1 MKETTIEEEQ
11 QDFVKDI
18 TKMSDD
24 FDRWYTDVVRKAEM
38 ADWSGVKGMM
48 VVRPYG
54 WAMWEAITRAFDD
67 MIKESGHENWAFPLL
82 IPKELLVKE
91 AEHIEGF
98 GPEVAW
104 VTRAGAGME
113 ELEEPLAVRPTSE
126 TIVGHLIRRY
136 IQSHRDLPKLT
147 NQWNSVVRWEM
158 RSRLFLRSREFW
170 WQEGHTFHASA
181 QEAMDE
187 VELILGYYRSIAEDW
202 LAVPVL
208 AGKKSPAETFAGAV
222 HTLTLEGLMRD
233 GLALQMGTSHYF
245 GQNFARA
252 YDISF
257 SNKDNEKE
265 LCYSTSWGIS
275 TRLVGALVMAHGDD
289 SGLVVPPRVAPIQVV
304 VVPIYRDAESRAK
317 VETFIGGWAR
327 ELKAAG
333 IRYKVDWRDERPG
346 DKYAHWE
353 LKGVPLRL
361 NVGGRD
367 VDAGQVEMVD
377 RLSRQRVSVPVS
389 GIAQRLNDE
398 LDAFQKKLFDR
409 ALAFQNDNTFELSTL
424 DEVAAHFRERGGFVW
439 VQWSGDTECEE
450 RVKAEAG
457 GVTIRT
463 IDATAKPSGKCF
475 VCGKPAKHRVSL
487 AKAY

>member
-1 MKETTIEEEQ
+1 MKEVVEEQ

-18 TKMSDD
+18 TKMSVD
-24 FDRWYTDVVRKAEM
+24 FDRWYTDVIRKAEL
-38 ADWSGVKGMM
+38 ADWSGVRGMM

-67 MIKESGHENWAFPLL
+67 MIKETGHENWAFPLL
-82 IPKELLVKE
+82 IPRDYLMKE
-91 AEHIEGF
+91 AEHVEGF
-98 GPEVAW
+98 APEVAW
-104 VTRAGAGME
+104 VTRAGAGNE

-126 TIVGHLIRRY
+126 AIVGSLIKRY

-170 WQEGHTFHASA
+170 WQEGHTFHADA
-181 QEAMDE
+181 KEAMDE
-187 VELILGYYRSIAEDW
+187 VDLILGYYRDIAQDW

-208 AGKKSPAETFAGAV
+208 GGKKSAAETFPGAV
-222 HTLTLEGLMRD
+222 YTLTVEGLMRD
-233 GLALQMGTSHYF
+233 GMALQMGTSHYF

-257 SNKDNEKE
+257 SNKDNERE
-265 LCYSTSWGIS
+265 LCHSTSWGIS

-289 SGLVVPPRVAPIQVV
+289 SGLIVPPMVAPVQVV
-304 VVPIYRDAESRAK
+304 VVPIFRDAESRAK
-317 VETFIGGWAR
+317 VEAFIGGWIG

-333 IRYKVDWRDERPG
+333 IRHRVDWRDDRPG
-346 DKYAHWE
+346 EKYAHWE
-353 LKGVPLRL
+353 MKGVPLRL

-367 VDAGQVEMVD
+367 ADAGQAELVD
-377 RLSRQRVSVPVS
+377 RLSRQRKPVQVA
-389 GIAQRLNDE
+389 GIGARLKDE
-398 LDAFQKKLFDR
+398 LASFQDALFGR
-409 ALAFQNDNTFELSTL
+409 AKDFLGENTFEMATL
-424 DEVAAHFRERGGFVW
+424 PEVVAHFKERGGFVW
-439 VQWSGDTECEE
+439 APWCGDAECEA
-450 RVKAEAG
+450 RLKAEAG

-463 IDATAKPSGKCF
+463 IDPDEKASGKCL
-475 VCGKPAKHRVSL
+475 VCGKPAKHRVAL

>member
-1 MKETTIEEEQ
+1 MKGDAEEQ

-18 TKMSDD
+18 TKMSAD
-24 FDRWYTDVVRKAEM
+24 FDRWYTDVIRKAEL
-38 ADWSGVKGMM
+38 ADWSGIRGMM

-54 WAMWEAITRAFDD
+54 WAMWEAIQRAFDD

-82 IPKELLVKE
+82 IPRDYLMKE
-91 AEHIEGF
+91 AEHVEGF
-98 GPEVAW
+98 APEVAW
-104 VTRAGAGME
+104 VTRAGSGNE

-126 TIVGHLIRRY
+126 TIVGSLIKRY

-170 WQEGHTFHASA
+170 WQEGHTFHADA
-181 QEAMDE
+181 KEAMDE
-187 VELILGYYRSIAEDW
+187 VDLILGYYRDIAQEW

-208 AGKKSPAETFAGAV
+208 AGKKSPAETFPGAV
-222 HTLTLEGLMRD
+222 YTLTVEGLMRD
-233 GLALQMGTSHYF
+233 GMALQMGTSHYF

-257 SNKDNEKE
+257 SNKDNERE

-289 SGLVVPPRVAPIQVV
+289 SGLIVPPMVAPIQIVI
-304 VVPIYRDAESRAK
+304 VPIFRDAESRSK
-317 VETFIGGWAR
+317 VEAFIGGWTG

-333 IRYKVDWRDERPG
+333 IRHRVDWRDERPG

-353 LKGVPLRL
+353 MKGVPLRL

-367 VDAGQVEMVD
+367 ADAGQVELVD
-377 RLSRQRVSVPVS
+377 RLSRQRKPLPVA
-389 GIAQRLNDE
+389 GIGARLKDE
-398 LDAFQKKLFDR
+398 LASFQKALFER
-409 ALAFQNDNTFELSTL
+409 AQGFLLENTREMSTL
-424 DEVAAHFRERGGFVW
+424 AEVVAHFKEGAGIVW
-439 VQWSGDTECEE
+439 VPWCGDAECET
-450 RVKAEAG
+450 RIKSEAG
-457 GVTIRT
+457 GVTVRT
-463 IDATAKPSGKCF
+463 IDPDEKASGKCL
-475 VCGKPAKHRVSL
+475 VDGKPAKHRVSL
-487 AKAY
+487 ARAY

>member
-1 MKETTIEEEQ
+1 MKEVAEEQ

-24 FDRWYTDVVRKAEM
+24 FDRWYTDVIRKAEL
-38 ADWSGVKGMM
+38 ADWSGIRGMM

-82 IPKELLVKE
+82 IPREYLMKE
-91 AEHIEGF
+91 AEHVEGF
-98 GPEVAW
+98 APEVAW
-104 VTRAGAGME
+104 VTRAGAGNQ

-126 TIVGHLIRRY
+126 TIVGSLIKRY

-170 WQEGHTFHASA
+170 WQEGHTFHADA
-181 QEAMDE
+181 KEAMDE
-187 VELILGYYRSIAEDW
+187 VDLILGYYRDIAQEW

-208 AGKKSPAETFAGAV
+208 GGKKSPAETFPGAV
-222 HTLTLEGLMRD
+222 YTLTVEGLMRD
-233 GLALQMGTSHYF
+233 GMALQMGTSHYF

-257 SNKDNEKE
+257 SNKDNERE

-289 SGLVVPPRVAPIQVV
+289 SGLIVPPMVAPVQVV
-304 VVPIYRDAESRAK
+304 IVPIFRDPESRAK
-317 VETFIGGWAR
+317 VESFITGWTG

-333 IRYKVDWRDERPG
+333 IRHRVDWRDERPG

-353 LKGVPLRL
+353 MKGVPLRL

-367 VDAGQVEMVD
+367 ADAGQVELVD
-377 RLSRQRVSVPVS
+377 RLSRQRRAVPVA
-389 GIAQRLNDE
+389 GIGLRLKDE
-398 LDAFQKKLFDR
+398 LAS
-409 ALAFQNDNTFELSTL
+409 FQNALLERAQGFLRENTFEMSTL
-424 DEVAAHFRERGGFVW
+424 AEVVAHFKERGGFAW
-439 VQWSGDTECEE
+439 VPWCGDADCEA
-450 RVKAEAG
+450 RLKGEAG

-463 IDATAKPSGKCF
+463 LDPEEKPSGKCA
-475 VCGKPAKHRVSL
+475 VCGKPAKYRVAL

>member
-1 MKETTIEEEQ
+1 MKEVVEEQ

-18 TKMSDD
+18 TKMSVD
-24 FDRWYTDVVRKAEM
+24 FDRWYTDVIRKAEL
-38 ADWSGVKGMM
+38 ADWSGVRGMM

-67 MIKESGHENWAFPLL
+67 MIKETGHENWAFPLL
-82 IPKELLVKE
+82 IPRDYLMKE
-91 AEHIEGF
+91 AEHVEGF
-98 GPEVAW
+98 APEVAW
-104 VTRAGAGME
+104 VTRAGAGNE

-126 TIVGHLIRRY
+126 AIVGSLIKRY

-170 WQEGHTFHASA
+170 WQEGHTFHADA
-181 QEAMDE
+181 KEAMDE
-187 VELILGYYRSIAEDW
+187 VDLILGYYRDIAQDW

-208 AGKKSPAETFAGAV
+208 GGKKSPAETFPGAV
-222 HTLTLEGLMRD
+222 YTLTVEGLMRD
-233 GLALQMGTSHYF
+233 GMALQMGTSHYF

-257 SNKDNEKE
+257 SNKDNERE
-265 LCYSTSWGIS
+265 LCHSTSWGIS

-289 SGLVVPPRVAPIQVV
+289 SGLIVPPMVAPVQVV
-304 VVPIYRDAESRAK
+304 VVPIFRDVESRAK
-317 VETFIGGWAR
+317 VEAFIGGWIG

-333 IRYKVDWRDERPG
+333 IRHRVDWRDDRPG
-346 DKYAHWE
+346 EKYAHWE
-353 LKGVPLRL
+353 IKGVPLRL

-367 VDAGQVEMVD
+367 ADAGQAELVD
-377 RLSRQRVSVPVS
+377 RLSRQRKPVQVA
-389 GIAQRLNDE
+389 GIGARLKDE
-398 LDAFQKKLFDR
+398 LASFQDALFGR
-409 ALAFQNDNTFELSTL
+409 AKDFLGENTFEMATL
-424 DEVAAHFRERGGFVW
+424 PEVVAHFKERGGFVW
-439 VQWSGDTECEE
+439 APWCGDAECEA
-450 RVKAEAG
+450 RLKAEAG

-463 IDATAKPSGKCF
+463 IDPDEKASGKCL
-475 VCGKPAKHRVSL
+475 VCGKPAKHRVAL

>member
-1 MKETTIEEEQ
+1 MKEVAEEE

-24 FDRWYTDVVRKAEM
+24 FDRWYTDVIRKAEL
-38 ADWSGVKGMM
+38 ADWSGVRGMM

-67 MIKESGHENWAFPLL
+67 MIKETGHENWAFPLL
-82 IPKELLVKE
+82 IPREYLMKE
-91 AEHIEGF
+91 ADHVEGF
-98 GPEVAW
+98 APEVAW
-104 VTRAGAGME
+104 VTRAGSSNE

-126 TIVGHLIRRY
+126 TIVGSLIKRY

-170 WQEGHTFHASA
+170 WQEGHTFHADA

-187 VELILGYYRSIAEDW
+187 VDLILGYYRDIAQDW

-208 AGKKSPAETFAGAV
+208 GGKKSRAETFPGAV
-222 HTLTLEGLMRD
+222 YTLTVEGLMRD
-233 GLALQMGTSHYF
+233 GMALQMGTSHYF

-257 SNKDNEKE
+257 SNKDNERE

-289 SGLVVPPRVAPIQVV
+289 SGLIVPPMVAPVQVV
-304 VVPIYRDAESRAK
+304 VVPIFRDAEGRAK
-317 VETFIGGWAR
+317 VADFIASWSG
-327 ELKAAG
+327 ELKTNG
-333 IRYKVDWRDERPG
+333 IRHKVDWGDERPG

-353 LKGVPLRL
+353 MKGVPLRL

-367 VDAGQVEMVD
+367 ADAGQVELVD
-377 RLSRQRVSVPVS
+377 RLSRQRRAVPIA
-389 GIAQRLNDE
+389 GIGARLKDE
-398 LDAFQKKLFDR
+398 LASFQKALFER
-409 ALAFQNDNTFELSTL
+409 AGDFLRENTFEMSTL
-424 DEVAAHFRERGGFVW
+424 PEVVAHFKERGGFVW
-439 VQWSGDTECEE
+439 VPWCGDSECEA
-450 RVKAEAG
+450 RIKAEAG
-457 GVTIRT
+457 GVTVRT
-463 IDATAKPSGKCF
+463 IDPEENASGKCV
-475 VCGKPAKHRVSL
+475 VCGKPAQHRVAL
-487 AKAY
+487 ARAY

>member
-1 MKETTIEEEQ
+1 MTQETEEQ
-11 QDFVKDI
+11 QDFVKEL

-24 FDRWYTDVVRKAEM
+24 FDRWYTDVIRKAEM
-38 ADWSGVKGMM
+38 ADWSGVRGMM

-54 WAMWEAITRAFDD
+54 WAMWEAIQRAFDD

-82 IPKELLVKE
+82 IPREYLMKE

-98 GPEVAW
+98 APEVAW
-104 VTRAGAGME
+104 VTKAGGSME

-126 TIVGHLIRRY
+126 TIIGAIIKRY

-181 QEAMDE
+181 QEAIDE
-187 VELILGYYRSIAEDW
+187 AQLILGYYRSIAEDW

-208 AGKKSPAETFAGAV
+208 VGKKSPAETFPGAV

-252 YDISF
+252 YDIAF
-257 SNKDNEKE
+257 SNKDNERE

-275 TRLVGALVMAHGDD
+275 TRLVGSLVMAHGDD
-289 SGLVVPPRVAPIQVV
+289 SGLIVPPRVAPIQVV
-304 VVPIYRDAESRAK
+304 VVPIFRDEEGRTK
-317 VETFIGGWAR
+317 VQRFIDGWAR

-333 IRYKVDWRDERPG
+333 IRHRVDWRDERPG

-353 LKGVPLRL
+353 LKGVPIRL
-361 NVGGRD
+361 NVGPRD
-367 VDAGQVEMVD
+367 ADAGNVEMVD
-377 RLSRQRVSVPVS
+377 RLTRQKVSVPVT
-389 GIAQRLNDE
+389 GLAVRLTDE
-398 LDAFQKKLFDR
+398 LEAFQRKLFER
-409 ALAFQNDNTFELSTL
+409 AQAFQRANTSELGTL
-424 DEVAAHFRERGGFVW
+424 DEVVAHFREHGGFVW
-439 VQWSGDTECEE
+439 TEWCGDTDEE
-450 RVKAEAG
+450 AKIKTEAG

-463 IDATAKPSGKCF
+463 IDSDSQPSGKCL
-475 VCGKPAKHRVSL
+475 VCGRPARHRVAL

>member
-1 MKETTIEEEQ
+1 MKEVVEEQ

-18 TKMSDD
+18 TKMSVD
-24 FDRWYTDVVRKAEM
+24 FDRWYTDVIRKAEL
-38 ADWSGVKGMM
+38 ADWSGVRGMM

-67 MIKESGHENWAFPLL
+67 MIKETGHENWAFPLL
-82 IPKELLVKE
+82 IPRDYLMKE
-91 AEHIEGF
+91 AEHVEGF
-98 GPEVAW
+98 APEVAW
-104 VTRAGAGME
+104 VTRAGAGNE

-126 TIVGHLIRRY
+126 AIVGSLIKRY

-170 WQEGHTFHASA
+170 WQEGHTFHADEK
-181 QEAMDE
+181 EAMDE
-187 VELILGYYRSIAEDW
+187 VDLILGYYRDIAQDW

-208 AGKKSPAETFAGAV
+208 GGKKSAAETFPGAV
-222 HTLTLEGLMRD
+222 YTLTVEGLMRD
-233 GLALQMGTSHYF
+233 GMALQMGTSHYF

-257 SNKDNEKE
+257 SNKDNERE
-265 LCYSTSWGIS
+265 LCHSTSWGIS

-289 SGLVVPPRVAPIQVV
+289 SGLIVPPMVAPVQVV
-304 VVPIYRDAESRAK
+304 VVPIFRDVESRAK
-317 VETFIGGWAR
+317 VEAFIGGWIG

-333 IRYKVDWRDERPG
+333 IRHRVDWRDDRPG
-346 DKYAHWE
+346 EKYAHWE
-353 LKGVPLRL
+353 MKGVPLRL

-367 VDAGQVEMVD
+367 ADAGQAELVD
-377 RLSRQRVSVPVS
+377 RLSRQRKPVQVA
-389 GIAQRLNDE
+389 GIGARLKDE
-398 LDAFQKKLFDR
+398 LASFQDALFGR
-409 ALAFQNDNTFELSTL
+409 AKDFLGENTFEMATL
-424 DEVAAHFRERGGFVW
+424 PEVVAHFKERGGFVW
-439 VQWSGDTECEE
+439 APWCGDAECEA
-450 RVKAEAG
+450 RLKAEAG

-463 IDATAKPSGKCF
+463 IDPDEKASGKCL
-475 VCGKPAKHRVSL
+475 VCGKPAKHRVAL

>member
-1 MKETTIEEEQ
+1 MKEVAEE

-24 FDRWYTDVVRKAEM
+24 FDRWYTDVIRKAEM
-38 ADWSGVKGMM
+38 ADWSGVRGMM

-54 WAMWEAITRAFDD
+54 WAMWESITRAFDD

-82 IPKELLVKE
+82 IPREYLMKE
-91 AEHIEGF
+91 ADHVEGF
-98 GPEVAW
+98 APEVAW
-104 VTRAGAGME
+104 VTRAGSGNE

-126 TIVGHLIRRY
+126 TIVGSLIKRY

-181 QEAMDE
+181 DEAMAE
-187 VELILGYYRSIAEDW
+187 VDLILGYYRDIAQDW

-208 AGKKSPAETFAGAV
+208 GGKKSPAETFPGAV
-222 HTLTLEGLMRD
+222 YTLTVEGLMRD
-233 GLALQMGTSHYF
+233 GMALQMGTSHYF

-257 SNKDNEKE
+257 SNKENERE

-289 SGLVVPPRVAPIQVV
+289 SGLIVPPMVAPIQVV
-304 VVPIYRDAESRAK
+304 VVPIFRDAETRAK
-317 VETFIGGWAR
+317 VEAFIAGWTG

-333 IRYKVDWRDERPG
+333 IRHRVDWRDDRPG

-353 LKGVPLRL
+353 MKGVPLRL

-367 VDAGQVEMVD
+367 ADAGQVELVD
-377 RLSRQRVSVPVS
+377 RLSRQRRPVPVT
-389 GIAQRLNDE
+389 GIAKRLKDE
-398 LDAFQKKLFDR
+398 LASFQEALFAR
-409 ALAFQNDNTFELSTL
+409 AQGFLGENTFEMSTL
-424 DEVAAHFRERGGFVW
+424 ADVVAHFKERGGFVW
-439 VQWSGDTECEE
+439 APWCGDAGCET
-450 RVKAEAG
+450 RLKAEAG
-457 GVTIRT
+457 GVTVRT
-463 IDATAKPSGKCF
+463 IDPHEKPSGKCL
-475 VCGKPAKHRVSL
+475 VCGKPAKHRVAL
-487 AKAY
+487 ARAY